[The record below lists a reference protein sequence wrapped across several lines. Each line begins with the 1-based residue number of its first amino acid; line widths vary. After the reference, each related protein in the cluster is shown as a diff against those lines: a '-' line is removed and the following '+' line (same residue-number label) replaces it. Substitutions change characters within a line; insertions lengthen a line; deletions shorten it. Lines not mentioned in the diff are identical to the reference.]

1 MITLF
6 KIQERRRKLRINN
19 PASFGILCAMVLIV
33 AIGLVYGVAMGLVV
47 PGVRMIQN
55 ANATPSPTPV
65 PTPSPTPETAQIGLA
80 TPETSPQVPVE
91 QTATPTPEVTPT
103 PTPAVTG
110 KLYGKTI
117 GIDPARGYDSKIKGA
132 STGVYANRLNFA
144 VAQLVKAGLE
154 KEGATVVLTY
164 TDIKQTP
171 DDGDRSRALN
181 NGKVDVALRIDC
193 NSVGATDTRGAMVW
207 APAKHEKQ
215 ANCDQLANA
224 VLSAYTKAT
233 DLPVRL
239 YNGSAIRH
247 MEDRDIFEDT
257 AAPIVTLFVGHI
269 SNKTEDQ
276 LVNDADFQ
284 QKMADGIVKG
294 LIAYFG

>member
-1 MITLF
+1 
-6 KIQERRRKLRINN
+6 
-19 PASFGILCAMVLIV
+19 MVLIV
-33 AIGLVYGVAMGLVV
+33 AIGLIYGVAVGLVM
-47 PGVRMIQN
+47 PGVRMLQN
-55 ANATPSPTPV
+55 RNATPAPTAV
-65 PTPSPTPETAQIGLA
+65 VNS
-80 TPETSPQVPVE
+80 
-91 QTATPTPEVTPT
+91 ATPTPEASQIAAADPAQATLTPDPAAPTATPEATPT
-103 PTPAVTG
+103 PSPAVTG

-132 STGVYANRLNFA
+132 STGIYANRLNFA
-144 VAQLVKAGLE
+144 VAQLVKEGLE
-154 KEGATVVLTY
+154 QEGAKVVLTY

-193 NSVGATDTRGAMVW
+193 NSVGATDVRGAMIW

-215 ANCDQLANA
+215 SSCDKLANA
-224 VLSAYTKAT
+224 VLSAYTKST
-233 DLPVRL
+233 DLPTRL

-247 MEDRDIFEDT
+247 MEDRDIFDDT

-269 SNKTEDQ
+269 SNKTEDK
-276 LVNDADFQ
+276 LVNDAAFQ

>member
-1 MITLF
+1 
-6 KIQERRRKLRINN
+6 
-19 PASFGILCAMVLIV
+19 MVLIV
-33 AIGLVYGVAMGLVV
+33 AIGIVYGIAMGLVM

-55 ANATPSPTPV
+55 INATPSPTPTAI
-65 PTPSPTPETAQIGLA
+65 PATPTPELAQIGLVDPA
-80 TPETSPQVPVE
+80 VDPAASADPTV
-91 QTATPTPEVTPT
+91 TPTPEVTPT
-103 PTPAVTG
+103 PSPAVTG

-144 VAQLVKAGLE
+144 VAQLVKEGLE
-154 KEGATVVLTY
+154 KEGAKVVLTY
-164 TDIKQTP
+164 TDIKETP
-171 DDGDRSRALN
+171 DDGDRSQALN
-181 NGKVDVALRIDC
+181 NGRVDVALRIDC

-207 APAKHEKQ
+207 APAKHEKLSD
-215 ANCDQLANA
+215 CDKLANA
-224 VLSAYTKAT
+224 VLTAYTDAT
-233 DLPVRL
+233 DLPTRL

-247 MEDRDIFEDT
+247 MEDRDIFDDT

-269 SNKTEDQ
+269 SNKTEDK
-276 LVNDADFQ
+276 LVNDAPFQ